1 MAGRHWL
8 DPLARHLLE
17 ATGQLPPRPR
27 ATPAA
32 AEAMAAAETRDA
44 GVGAEEAV
52 ERELLALKLALDPA
66 LRFRDGVEVRHAA
79 ALGWSLEVNHAEAR
93 DWLRLP
99 GCPPELVDR
108 LIRLQGEGRQWAGPG
123 DLAAALQVP
132 PARMDAWLP
141 VLRFRR
147 RGHPR
152 PGPLPP
158 PLAINQVS
166 ERLLQERLGLGPEP
180 CRRLLRERAR
190 GPFQD
195 LADLQERLE
204 LPPEQVEGW
213 IGRFRYDA
221 APGPVLPPARRRA
234 R

>member
-17 ATGQLPPRPR
+17 ATGQLPPLPPRP
-27 ATPAA
+27 
-32 AEAMAAAETRDA
+32 EAPPVGTGDA
-44 GVGAEEAV
+44 GLGAEEAV
-52 ERELLALKLALDPA
+52 ERELLALKLALNPA
-66 LRFRDGVEVRHAA
+66 LRFRDGAEVRQAA
-79 ALGWSLEVNHAEAR
+79 ALGWSLEVNLAEAG

-99 GCPPELVDR
+99 GCPPGLVDR
-108 LIRLQGEGRQWAGPG
+108 LVRLQGEGQQWSGPG

-132 PARMDAWLP
+132 PALVSTWLP

-147 RGHPR
+147 RRHPR
-152 PGPLPP
+152 PVPPP
-158 PLAINQVS
+158 PLAINQASV
-166 ERLLQERLGLGPEP
+166 RLLQERLGLGPER
-180 CRRLLRERAR
+180 CRWLLQERAR
-190 GPFQD
+190 EPFRD
-195 LADLQERLE
+195 LADLQHRLE
-204 LPPEQVEGW
+204 LSPGQVEGW

>member
-8 DPLARHLLE
+8 DPLARRLLE
-17 ATGQLPPRPR
+17 ATGQLPPLPPPQPG
-27 ATPAA
+27 ATPAGTGLT
-32 AEAMAAAETRDA
+32 AM
-44 GVGAEEAV
+44 GAEEAV

-66 LRFRDGVEVRHAA
+66 LRFRDGAEVRQAA
-79 ALGWSLEVNHAEAR
+79 ALGWSLEVNLAEAG

-108 LIRLQGEGRQWAGPG
+108 LIRLQGEGQQWSGPG
-123 DLAAALQVP
+123 DLAAGLQVP
-132 PARMDAWLP
+132 SARVGIWLP

-147 RGHPR
+147 RGRPR
-152 PGPLPP
+152 SAPLPP
-158 PLAINQVS
+158 PLAINQAS
-166 ERLLQERLGLGPEP
+166 ERLLQERLGLGPER
-180 CRRLLRERAR
+180 CRWLLRERAR
-190 GPFQD
+190 EPFRD
-195 LADLQERLE
+195 LADLQRRLE
-204 LPPEQVEGW
+204 LAPGQVERW

>member
-8 DPLARHLLE
+8 DPLARRLLE
-17 ATGQLPPRPR
+17 ATGQLPPLPPPQPG
-27 ATPAA
+27 ATPAGTGLT
-32 AEAMAAAETRDA
+32 AM
-44 GVGAEEAV
+44 GAEEAV

-66 LRFRDGVEVRHAA
+66 LRFRDVAEVRQAA
-79 ALGWSLEVNHAEAR
+79 ALGWSLEVNLAEAG

-108 LIRLQGEGRQWAGPG
+108 LIRLQGEGQQLSGPG
-123 DLAAALQVP
+123 DLAAGLQVP
-132 PARMDAWLP
+132 SARVGIWLP

-147 RGHPR
+147 RGRPR
-152 PGPLPP
+152 SAPLPP
-158 PLAINQVS
+158 PLAINQAS
-166 ERLLQERLGLGPEP
+166 ERLLQERLGLGPER
-180 CRRLLRERAR
+180 CRWLLRERAR
-190 GPFQD
+190 EPFRD
-195 LADLQERLE
+195 LADLQRRLE
-204 LPPEQVEGW
+204 LSHGQVERW

>member
-8 DPLARHLLE
+8 DPLARRLLE
-17 ATGQLPPRPR
+17 ATGQLPPLPPPQPG
-27 ATPAA
+27 ATPAGTGLT
-32 AEAMAAAETRDA
+32 AM
-44 GVGAEEAV
+44 GAEEAV

-66 LRFRDGVEVRHAA
+66 LRFRDVAEVRQAA
-79 ALGWSLEVNHAEAR
+79 ALGWSLEVNLAEAG

-108 LIRLQGEGRQWAGPG
+108 LIRLQGEGQQLSGPG
-123 DLAAALQVP
+123 DLAAGLQVP
-132 PARMDAWLP
+132 SALVGIWLP

-147 RGHPR
+147 RGRPR
-152 PGPLPP
+152 SAPLPP
-158 PLAINQVS
+158 PLAINQAS
-166 ERLLQERLGLGPEP
+166 ERLLQERLGLGPER
-180 CRRLLRERAR
+180 CRWLLRERAR
-190 GPFQD
+190 EPFRD
-195 LADLQERLE
+195 LADLQRRLE
-204 LPPEQVEGW
+204 LSHGQVERW